1 MENLIGKKV
10 DHYKIVSLLGEG
22 GMGVVFL
29 AFDLKL
35 ERYVAIKFMHSRIV
49 NDRGYRKKFKNEAKH
64 QAGMSHPNI
73 VTVFGFIENENLL
86 GIVME
91 YIDGETAESLIKRKG
106 KVSVEESLYILK
118 QVLKGIH
125 YAHTLG
131 FIHRDIKP
139 SNILIS
145 KSGAVKVV
153 DFGISSYSYYDENYT
168 PTDGRFGTVLYLSPE
183 QIKGQ
188 AVNLRSDI
196 YSIGCTAY
204 ELLTGYPPFYSQSDF
219 EILEHHVHREPLPPS
234 KYNPEIAPELDNLIL
249 RALTKA
255 NFNRFSTCEI
265 MYHEIKS
272 LRVSRLSATTTEF
285 RYTPPKKKFGPV
297 LVTLLFLTIIVL
309 VTWFV
314 YNNVKFNA
322 IPEQKPDS
330 TSVQPIERFVK

>member
-1 MENLIGKKV
+1 MENLIGRKV

-29 AFDLKL
+29 AFDLRL

-49 NDRGYRKKFKNEAKH
+49 NDRAYRKKFKNEAKH

-91 YIDGETAESLIKRKG
+91 YIDGETAESLIKRKR
-106 KVSVEESLYILK
+106 KVSVEESLHILK

-139 SNILIS
+139 SNILIGKNGS
-145 KSGAVKVV
+145 VKVV

-219 EILEHHVHREPLPPS
+219 EILEHHVHRAPLPPS
-234 KYNPEIAPELDNLIL
+234 KYNPEIVPELDNLIL
-249 RALTKA
+249 RALAKT
-255 NFNRFSTCEI
+255 NIDRFSNCEK
-265 MYHEIKS
+265 MYDEIK
-272 LRVSRLSATTTEF
+272 LLKISRISTTTAEF
-285 RYTPPKKKFGPV
+285 KYVPQKKKIGPV
-297 LVTLLFLTIIVL
+297 IVTLLFLSIIVL

-314 YNNVKFNA
+314 YKNVKFNTT
-322 IPEQKPDS
+322 PESKPDS
-330 TSVQPIERFVK
+330 TTVQPIERFVK